1 MRRPNPPA
9 RTPPRSDSA
18 SSPIRIPL
26 APKAGLRLSGRVC
39 YAARLMIRFLDGI
52 LEAKHPTRVEVNV
65 GGVGYE
71 VFIPLTTYDRLPA
84 AGKSCRL
91 LIHEQVQE
99 DSHDLF
105 GFVRDGDRD
114 MFAMLLGVA
123 GIGPKIALSA
133 LSGLSAREI
142 KAAVVEGDT
151 KRLSGVPGIGK
162 KMAERM
168 VVELRHKIGPADALE
183 ATAGAG
189 ETPGD
194 LRLRDTVL
202 ALVALGYKQID
213 AQKLARGAL
222 ERCGPEDTVDTLIKK
237 ALTQG

>member
-1 MRRPNPPA
+1 VVA
-9 RTPPRSDSA
+9 
-18 SSPIRIPL
+18 
-26 APKAGLRLSGRVC
+26 VW

-52 LEAKHPTRVEVNV
+52 LESKQPTRVEINV

-71 VFIPLTTYDRLPA
+71 VFIPLTTYDRLPS
-84 AGKSCRL
+84 AGERCRL
-91 LIHEQVQE
+91 LVHEHIRE
-99 DSHDLF
+99 DAHQLF
-105 GFVRDGDRD
+105 GFVRDRDRD
-114 MFAMLLGVA
+114 MFVMLLGIT

-151 KRLSGVPGIGK
+151 RRLSTVPGIGR

-189 ETPGD
+189 EEPGD

-213 AQKLARGAL
+213 AQKLARRAM
-222 ERCGPEDTVDTLIKK
+222 ERSGPEESVDNLIKK